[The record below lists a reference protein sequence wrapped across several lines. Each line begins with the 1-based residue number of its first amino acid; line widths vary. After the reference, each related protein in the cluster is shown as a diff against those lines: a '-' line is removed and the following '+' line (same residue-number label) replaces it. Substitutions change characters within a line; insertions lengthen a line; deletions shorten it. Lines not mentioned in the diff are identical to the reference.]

1 MNNHTLSLLIG
12 GVAGAVLLGISGV
25 FQKSAQGISQ
35 GLYLVVVGLVI
46 TLVGGVWWCV
56 TRESEWSL
64 RAVGY
69 TSLFALFWALATGCI
84 AIGIS
89 RYGGNISQLAPL
101 YNMNTLV
108 AVLIGLTLMGESK
121 SVNPLPICIGAVLIT
136 VGGII
141 AARG

>member
-1 MNNHTLSLLIG
+1 MNNHSLSILIG
-12 GVAGAVLLGISGV
+12 GVAAAVLLGISGV

-35 GLYLVVVGLVI
+35 GPYLVVVGLVI
-46 TLVGGVWWCV
+46 TLVGGIWWLV
-56 TRESEWSL
+56 TRASDWSVP
-64 RAVGY
+64 AIGY
-69 TSLFALFWALATGCI
+69 AALFALFWALATGCI

-108 AVLIGLTLMGESK
+108 AVLIGLTIMGESK
-121 SVNPLPICIGAVLIT
+121 NVQPVPICIGAALIV

-141 AARG
+141 ATRG

>member
-1 MNNHTLSLLIG
+1 MNNHSLSILIG
-12 GVAGAVLLGISGV
+12 GVAAAILLGISGV

-35 GLYLVVVGLVI
+35 GPYLIVVGLVI
-46 TLVGGVWWCV
+46 TLVGGVWWWA
-56 TRESEWSL
+56 TRASEWSL
-64 RAVGY
+64 PAIGY
-69 TSLFALFWALATGCI
+69 SALFALFWALATGCI

-108 AVLIGLTLMGESK
+108 AVLIGLTIMGESK
-121 SVNPLPICIGAVLIT
+121 TVHPLPICIGAVLI
-136 VGGII
+136 VAGGIL